1 MALNCENKLSADII
15 RNCDAHNSAGLETN
29 VVLINIDDI
38 NRAALTL
45 DVTNDLVVTDLA
57 TKSGTTGYLLE
68 GVNQVFGAS
77 FELVPQEFSENR
89 YKHTFSGVI
98 LTPSAANKKLLGE
111 LAGGGRYV
119 AVVEKLFKGVNSVD
133 AFEVLGLD
141 VGLKVTTVTYSS
153 KENQGV
159 IQFELSSAEGM
170 EEPKMPRNVLE
181 TDYATTKTSFDG
193 KFATA

>member
-68 GVNQVFGAS
+68 GVNQVL
-77 FELVPQEFSENR
+77 EL
-89 YKHTFSGVI
+89 
-98 LTPSAANKKLLGE
+98 LL
-111 LAGGGRYV
+111 
-119 AVVEKLFKGVNSVD
+119 S
-133 AFEVLGLD
+133 
-141 VGLKVTTVTYSS
+141 
-153 KENQGV
+153 
-159 IQFELSSAEGM
+159 
-170 EEPKMPRNVLE
+170 
-181 TDYATTKTSFDG
+181 
-193 KFATA
+193 